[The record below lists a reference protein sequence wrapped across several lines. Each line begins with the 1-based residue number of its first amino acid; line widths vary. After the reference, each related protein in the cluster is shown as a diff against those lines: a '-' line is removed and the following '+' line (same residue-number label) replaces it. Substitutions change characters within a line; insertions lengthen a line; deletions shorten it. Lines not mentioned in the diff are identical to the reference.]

1 MSLGYP
7 LYVNN
12 QEVIGPF
19 SARLANGSF
28 LRHGPASR
36 VEWERAAAAA
46 NAQRAAMAAGAAAGR
61 AAAAAARRPTSGLG
75 HPYRPGFGSTVINPL
90 VAKRPGFGDAMP
102 AVRMPGAVVIPKEL
116 ASTVPESARI
126 PAEVPATKEGEILA
140 LVELGDGK
148 YAWTSGA
155 EGKFAAPTPVAPNT
169 THLAIAAGVGVGL
182 TLLAVKLLGKKR

>member
-7 LYVNN
+7 LYVNGR
-12 QEVIGPF
+12 EVRGPVTI
-19 SARLANGSF
+19 S
-28 LRHGPASR
+28 H
-36 VEWERAAAAA
+36 
-46 NAQRAAMAAGAAAGR
+46 
-61 AAAAAARRPTSGLG
+61 RPTAGLG
-75 HPYRPGFGSTVINPL
+75 HPYRPGFGSSAINPLVAKRPGFGSTAQNPL

-155 EGKFAAPTPVAPNT
+155 EGKFAAPTPVAPNA
-169 THLAIAAGVGVGL
+169 THLAIAAGVGVGI
-182 TLLAVKLLGKKR
+182 TLLALKLLGKKRH